1 MATAKKAPA
10 AAKPAAK
17 AAPKPAAKT
26 TAVAVKKSSGG
37 ALAEMQAKMAA
48 DLAALQGRTGAPGGD
63 KISCKNK
70 VFKLPDGT
78 ESSEL
83 QLVIVDFTS
92 VNNFYEGAY
101 NKDAIVPPACFA
113 IGNIIADMVPS
124 EKSPVKQSDA
134 CAGCPMNEFGSDG
147 NGKACKNARRLA
159 VLPPDADEDTPLW
172 ILDTSPTAN
181 KAFDAYVRSVAQKF
195 NMTPVGVVT
204 TVSFAEELDYP
215 SLRFSDPT
223 PNENIAMHY
232 ARMDEARDRL
242 AQEPD
247 VSGYTAPPPPKGR
260 GAKAAPARR

>member
-17 AAPKPAAKT
+17 AAPKT

-37 ALAEMQAKMAA
+37 ALAEMKAKMAA

-70 VFKLPDGT
+70 KFKLPDGT
-78 ESSEL
+78 EADEL
-83 QLVIVDFTS
+83 QLIIVDFTN
-92 VNNFYEGAY
+92 VNSFYEGAY

-113 IGNIIADMVPS
+113 IHPLLASLTPS
-124 EKSPVKQSDA
+124 DASPVKQSDA
-134 CAGCPMNEFGSDG
+134 CTGCPMNEFGSDG

-172 ILDTSPTAN
+172 ILDASATAI
-181 KAFDAYVRSVAQKF
+181 KHFDSYVRSVAQKF
-195 NMTPVGVVT
+195 GMTPVGVIT
-204 TVSFAEELDYP
+204 TVSFEPTSDFP
-215 SLRFSDPT
+215 SLRFSDPQ
-223 PNENIAMHY
+223 PNENIEVHY